1 MAALG
6 WKCTHSHNYASTL
19 TQLHKD
25 TPFLPFSP
33 SSSPPHL
40 STPLLPPLSSPL
52 LTSHPLPHV
61 SVSSPLL
68 TSLFPLPSPNLPSP
82 PLPHLPPPLSSSCPQ
97 GYTSFWNDCIS
108 SGLRGCMLVELSL
121 RKRIELEKS
130 GARKRSL
137 LIRKVLCKDPTPTGD
152 VILDEALKH
161 IKETNP
167 PLTAQSWVELLS
179 GMFACGGN
187 KQQNQ
192 VHHLH
197 LSQCHVKHPHPPPP
211 PPPPHTHTHEHTQT
225 CTHAQTLNTSPGQCF
240 NRLLQPHPSLM
251 PSPFTPHPHR

>member
-1 MAALG
+1 
-6 WKCTHSHNYASTL
+6 
-19 TQLHKD
+19 
-25 TPFLPFSP
+25 
-33 SSSPPHL
+33 
-40 STPLLPPLSSPL
+40 
-52 LTSHPLPHV
+52 
-61 SVSSPLL
+61 
-68 TSLFPLPSPNLPSP
+68 
-82 PLPHLPPPLSSSCPQ
+82 
-97 GYTSFWNDCIS
+97 
-108 SGLRGCMLVELSL
+108 MLVELSL

-192 VHHLH
+192 VHHLP
-197 LSQCHVKHPHPPPP
+197 LSQC
-211 PPPPHTHTHEHTQT
+211 
-225 CTHAQTLNTSPGQCF
+225 
-240 NRLLQPHPSLM
+240 
-251 PSPFTPHPHR
+251 